1 MIVIRKYLRAIRF
14 GLSYA
19 FRCAWWPSSMLTV
32 IIVCRGVLPY
42 VSSYFLGQLVDAV
55 ITGTAGGHHREQVRN
70 YVLMYVVAVSMP
82 GLLQNCQQYYRRVLY
97 SILAIEL
104 DVAVLIKR
112 EAIDIATHEDPKF
125 QDLHQRAFR
134 NGLAPIYNIAG
145 AQLDSLYSVASLI
158 AGTAIAMHF
167 NVLIY
172 LIVVLSAVPS
182 FIVDIRFA
190 SQNWSIW
197 AKDSPEQRRYH
208 DLRMHIISKT
218 SLIETKLLQ
227 AGNKIFGMM
236 KDILLRFYKTQMK
249 AEKSRLV
256 QTSLTDVLS
265 MMGLVV
271 GLIILVEQVMS
282 GALAVGALVY
292 LINTVFNIRS
302 SISSLLGTVSGQY
315 EASLIANDIIDVM
328 EMKPFVKDAENPTRL
343 CLERAPTIVF
353 ENVSFKYPGGGGG
366 GAWVLD
372 GINLT
377 FRGGDK
383 IGLVGNNGAGKTT
396 IIKLLCRIYDPT
408 VGRILV
414 NGVDLKEVATAEWWS
429 YLAVMFQD
437 YASYHFRVNDA
448 IAIGRPD
455 IATDCARVVA
465 AARASQAHTFIEEW
479 PSAYDEQLG
488 VEFGGREPSK
498 GQQQKLSIAKVAYR
512 EGLIMILDEPTAS
525 VDVESQSKI
534 FNSIENLPKDR
545 TAILISHDFAT
556 IAACDTIVVLDKG
569 KVVEEGGHADLM
581 EKRGMYAELYHV
593 QASRF
598 SNGLGEIYSSA

>member
-1 MIVIRKYLRAIRF
+1 MIVIRKYLRAIGF

-19 FRCAWWPSSMLTV
+19 FRYAWWPSSLLTV
-32 IIVCRGVLPY
+32 IIVCRGILPY

-55 ITGTAGGHHREQVRN
+55 ITGATGGRHREQVWN
-70 YVLMYVVAVSMP
+70 YVLMYVLAVSMP
-82 GLLQNCQQYYRRVLY
+82 GLLQNCQYYYRRVLY

-145 AQLDSLYSVASLI
+145 AQLDCLYSVASLI
-158 AGTAIAMHF
+158 AGTAIAVHF

-172 LIVVLSAVPS
+172 LIVVLSALPS
-182 FIVDIRFA
+182 FFVDIRFA

-197 AKDSPEQRRYH
+197 AKDSPEQRRYQ

-236 KDILLRFYKTQMK
+236 KGILVNFYKTQMK
-249 AEKSRLV
+249 AEQSRLV

-282 GALAVGALVY
+282 GDLAVGALVY

-328 EMKPFVKDAENPTRL
+328 EMKPFVKEAENPTRL
-343 CLERAPTIVF
+343 RLETAPTIVF
-353 ENVSFKYPGGGGG
+353 ENVSFKYPGGGD
-366 GAWVLD
+366 AWTLD
-372 GINLT
+372 GINLA

-396 IIKLLCRIYDPT
+396 VIKLLCRIYDPT

-414 NGVDLKEVATAEWWS
+414 NGVDLKEIATSEWWS

-437 YASYHFRVNDA
+437 YASYHFRTKDA
-448 IAIGRPD
+448 IGIGRPD
-455 IATDCARVVA
+455 MATNDAQVVA

-479 PSAYDEQLG
+479 PLAYDEQLG
-488 VEFGGREPSK
+488 VEFGGKEPSK
-498 GQQQKLSIAKVAYR
+498 GQQQKLSIAKVLYR
-512 EGLIMILDEPTAS
+512 DGLIMILDEPTAS
-525 VDVESQSKI
+525 VDIESESKI

-556 IAACDTIVVLDKG
+556 IAACDTIIVLDKG

-581 EKRGMYAELYHV
+581 EKRGMYAELYEV

-598 SNGLGEIYSSA
+598 STNLSKIYSSA

>member
-1 MIVIRKYLRAIRF
+1 MIVIRKYLRAIGF

-19 FRCAWWPSSMLTV
+19 FRYAWWPSSLLTV
-32 IIVCRGVLPY
+32 IIVCRGILPY

-55 ITGTAGGHHREQVRN
+55 ITGATGGRHREQVWN
-70 YVLMYVVAVSMP
+70 YVLMYVLAVSMP
-82 GLLQNCQQYYRRVLY
+82 GLLQNCQYYYRRVLY

-145 AQLDSLYSVASLI
+145 AQLDCLYSVASLI
-158 AGTAIAMHF
+158 AGTAIAVHF

-172 LIVVLSAVPS
+172 LIVVLSALPS
-182 FIVDIRFA
+182 FFVDIRFA

-197 AKDSPEQRRYH
+197 AKDSPEQRRYQ

-236 KDILLRFYKTQMK
+236 KGILVNFYKTQMK
-249 AEKSRLV
+249 AEQSRLV

-282 GALAVGALVY
+282 GDLAVGALVY

-328 EMKPFVKDAENPTRL
+328 EMKPFVKEAENPTRL
-343 CLERAPTIVF
+343 RLETAPTIVF
-353 ENVSFKYPGGGGG
+353 ENVSFKYPGGGD
-366 GAWVLD
+366 AWTLD
-372 GINLT
+372 GINLA

-396 IIKLLCRIYDPT
+396 VIKLLCRIYDPT

-414 NGVDLKEVATAEWWS
+414 NGVDLKEIATSEWWS

-437 YASYHFRVNDA
+437 YASYHFRTKDA
-448 IAIGRPD
+448 IGIGRPD
-455 IATDCARVVA
+455 MATNDAQVVA

-488 VEFGGREPSK
+488 VEFGGKEPSK
-498 GQQQKLSIAKVAYR
+498 GQQQKLSIAKVLYR
-512 EGLIMILDEPTAS
+512 DGLIMILDEPTAS
-525 VDVESQSKI
+525 VDIESESKI

-556 IAACDTIVVLDKG
+556 IAACDTIIVLDKG

-581 EKRGMYAELYHV
+581 EKRGMYAELYEV

-598 SNGLGEIYSSA
+598 STNLSKIYSSA